1 MKLFTIRMFTA
12 TKTGHEFIHKRVE
25 LTDECFAAMQDW
37 ATQSRGDLIKVK
49 YAKDERQEAALWAP
63 VYESYNAMIKRL
75 PTEFH
80 KHPDNAAVI
89 AHFFAL
95 CIDNPELISVPVP
108 VHSRESVGV

>member
-1 MKLFTIRMFTA
+1 MKIFTVRMFTA

-25 LTDECFAAMQDW
+25 LSDECFDTMQAW
-37 ATQSRGDLIKVK
+37 ASNNRADLIKVK

-63 VYESYNAMIKRL
+63 VYESYNAMIAGL

-89 AHFFAL
+89 AHFFSL
-95 CIDNPELISVPVP
+95 CIDNPELIAEPVMASEL
-108 VHSRESVGV
+108 VSA